1 MTKIERE
8 KNISIALALA
18 HIMGQS
24 IGKQKCFS
32 KMNFK
37 MAQAHIAE
45 LAGPDPDGR
54 INAVL
59 LKLIKGEV

>member
-8 KNISIALALA
+8 KNIATAMALA

-24 IGKQKCFS
+24 LGKQEFS

-37 MAQAHIAE
+37 IAQHHICE
-45 LAGPDPDGR
+45 LAGPDPDNR
-54 INAVL
+54 IKKILN
-59 LKLIKGEV
+59 KLIRGEV

>member
-8 KNISIALALA
+8 KNISLAMALA

-24 IGKQKCFS
+24 IGNQSFS

-37 MAQAHIAE
+37 MAQAHICE
-45 LAGPDPDGR
+45 LAGPDPDNR
-54 INAVL
+54 VKKMLNA
-59 LKLIKGEV
+59 LIKGDV

>member
-24 IGKQKCFS
+24 IGKQQFS

-37 MAQAHIAE
+37 MAQAHICE
-45 LAGPDPDGR
+45 LAGPDPDNR
-54 INAVL
+54 IKKILN
-59 LKLIKGEV
+59 KLIRGEV

>member
-24 IGKQKCFS
+24 IGNQQFS

-54 INAVL
+54 INDML
-59 LKLIKGEV
+59 NKLIRGKV

>member
-24 IGKQKCFS
+24 IGNQQFS

-37 MAQAHIAE
+37 MAQAHIEE
-45 LAGPDPDGR
+45 LAGPDPDDR
-54 INAVL
+54 IKKILN
-59 LKLIKGEV
+59 KLIKGEV

>member
-1 MTKIERE
+1 MTKVERE

-24 IGKQKCFS
+24 IGNQQFS

>member
-1 MTKIERE
+1 MTKVERE

-24 IGKQKCFS
+24 LGKQQFS

-37 MAQAHIAE
+37 MAQAHIEE

-54 INAVL
+54 INSVL